1 MIRISFKKLL
11 DGEYSHAVELEVLN
25 WMLKTGQKYN
35 ERVARW
41 SVDGVSKQIFGY
53 SANSHN
59 DVSFPFPIKC
69 DPRIGNASFSCSPFD
84 MFLHT
89 CFYNAIMKPASSPV
103 LKWRNDERIGVC
115 RSRVLN
121 IDDGYMYVKHDSY
134 GGVKSTIQDFRHLI
148 GEPLKKEYFQAN
160 YKDRTEPKI
169 INVVFTTN
177 GYGYMLILGYSFK
190 EYKYEAGW
198 DHVISQISGEGIVA
212 FLNRVLVELDELLIK
227 H

>member
-35 ERVARW
+35 EQVAKW

-59 DVSFPFPIKC
+59 HVNFPFPIKC
-69 DPRIGNASFSCSPFD
+69 EPWIGNASFNCSPFD

-89 CFYNAIMKPASSPV
+89 CFYNAIMKPALAPV
-103 LKWRNDERIGVC
+103 WKWREDERIGIDK
-115 RSRVLN
+115 SRGLN
-121 IDDGYMYVKHDSY
+121 IDDSRILVNHRLYT
-134 GGVKSTIQDFRHLI
+134 GVKSTIQDFRNLV
-148 GEPLKKEYFQAN
+148 GRPLKKKYFQPDF
-160 YKDRTEPKI
+160 KDRTEPKVI
-169 INVVFTTN
+169 DVVFTTN
-177 GYGYMLILGYSFK
+177 GDGYRLILSYSFK

-198 DHVISQISGEGIVA
+198 SHIISQMADEGIEA
-212 FLNRVLVELDELLIK
+212 FLNRVLVELDELLIND
-227 H
+227 